1 MKNLPNATLLAI
13 SSNRVQSNIDALV
26 RCMGLMNF
34 GAVKFL
40 SHVKPDNLPE
50 GIQFGQCSEMKSI
63 HDYDAVSF
71 LEMGWHV
78 ETSHMLLIQ
87 DHAQILHPELWDDS
101 WLNYDW
107 VSAPWPPRPEF
118 ISVSTNEM
126 VRVGNGGFRLT
137 SQKMMRLPKM
147 LNLPVVEDRGWTAD
161 DGLFCSYYRK
171 TFLDNGIKY
180 APVEVAAKFSY
191 ENDVEEN
198 LHITK
203 FFGHHKYLPERA
215 RW

>member
-1 MKNLPNATLLAI
+1 MKDLPNVTLLAI
-13 SSNRVQSNIDALV
+13 SSDRVQSNIDALV

-34 GAVKFL
+34 GEVKFL
-40 SHVKPDNLPE
+40 SHVMPDNLPE

-101 WLNYDW
+101 WLEYDFIG
-107 VSAPWPPRPEF
+107 APWNPRPEF
-118 ISVSTNEM
+118 ISVSTNDM

-137 SQKMMRLPKM
+137 SQKMMRLPKT
-147 LNLPVVEDRGWTAD
+147 LGLPVVEDRGWTAD

-203 FFGHHKYLPERA
+203 FFGYHKYHCSRMK
-215 RW
+215 